1 MKDIFPLGSAWMDGK
16 FVKLSKARIPILDCG
31 LLRSDATCD
40 VVHVWK
46 RKFFQ
51 LDKHID
57 SLFKST

>member
-1 MKDIFPLGSAWMDGK
+1 MDGK